1 MHGGSPECTKIR
13 EHAEIINSV
22 VQSGCESL
30 LPMESINTFSLRK
43 LRDSLVVAE
52 KWSLATEL
60 SLKCGFP
67 KTGIMAAWG
76 IACLKS
82 GCFETGNVKYC
93 LHKFSSMNINSI
105 LFAAREKFTHCLT
118 RSCSDDDRHEI
129 IELLTMDEMSAKN
142 SKRTFKFA
150 SKTRAAK
157 VQPLLQEIIA
167 VLEITCH
174 PLHVDVLQKASI
186 ISQSNRSLASIR
198 SRKKDHILLHEPAV
212 NILHTLS
219 NLKQISRGKYV
230 VKTHKP
236 AAVAV
241 ITSSDNGNV
250 SPTGEHEPIFGI
262 NTRFYTESLYY
273 LVGYGHHVDVLRFL
287 IKYQQIVK
295 ALKYTLLLQIPSELF
310 IQTIILP
317 HLKNGKLRMI
327 VEHMTDMDD
336 TLIVWKEYIIK
347 TCLLLE
353 KRRLFN
359 SLYQM
364 QLLLQDTVRAS
375 MTCVKF
381 YTMGCTTYEELRNNA
396 FHLVNAQKHLKSEL
410 ELCQW
415 EEIKVASGTTRKPD
429 ENQSLVMKMDAKS
442 LNQHINTI
450 WMQIEAAK
458 FLAKCE
464 DNGKETVKLIP
475 KVTERLN
482 QF

>member
-1 MHGGSPECTKIR
+1 M
-13 EHAEIINSV
+13 
-22 VQSGCESL
+22 
-30 LPMESINTFSLRK
+30 
-43 LRDSLVVAE
+43 
-52 KWSLATEL
+52 
-60 SLKCGFP
+60 
-67 KTGIMAAWG
+67 
-76 IACLKS
+76 
-82 GCFETGNVKYC
+82 
-93 LHKFSSMNINSI
+93 
-105 LFAAREKFTHCLT
+105 
-118 RSCSDDDRHEI
+118 
-129 IELLTMDEMSAKN
+129 
-142 SKRTFKFA
+142 
-150 SKTRAAK
+150 
-157 VQPLLQEIIA
+157 
-167 VLEITCH
+167 
-174 PLHVDVLQKASI
+174 
-186 ISQSNRSLASIR
+186 
-198 SRKKDHILLHEPAV
+198 HEPAV

-219 NLKQISRGKYV
+219 NLKRIAQGKYA

-236 AAVAV
+236 AAVAAMNL
-241 ITSSDNGNV
+241 SENGNG
-250 SPTGEHEPIFGI
+250 SPTGDNEPIFGI

-273 LVGYGHHVDVLRFL
+273 LIGYGLHADVLRFL

-295 ALKYTLLLQIPSELF
+295 ALKYTLLLQIPSEQF

-317 HLKNGKLRMI
+317 HLKNGKLRTI
-327 VEHMTDMDD
+327 VEHMIDMDD

-381 YTMGCTTYEELRNNA
+381 YTMGCTTYQELKNNA

-415 EEIKVASGTTRKPD
+415 EEIKVASGTRKPD

-464 DNGKETVKLIP
+464 DNDRETVKLIP
-475 KVTERLN
+475 KVIFN
-482 QF
+482 PFYYHI

>member
-1 MHGGSPECTKIR
+1 
-13 EHAEIINSV
+13 
-22 VQSGCESL
+22 
-30 LPMESINTFSLRK
+30 
-43 LRDSLVVAE
+43 
-52 KWSLATEL
+52 
-60 SLKCGFP
+60 
-67 KTGIMAAWG
+67 
-76 IACLKS
+76 
-82 GCFETGNVKYC
+82 
-93 LHKFSSMNINSI
+93 
-105 LFAAREKFTHCLT
+105 
-118 RSCSDDDRHEI
+118 
-129 IELLTMDEMSAKN
+129 MDETSAKH
-142 SKRTFKFA
+142 SKKTFKFA

-167 VLEITCH
+167 VLETTCH
-174 PLHVDVLQKASI
+174 PLHSDVLQKATI

-198 SRKKDHILLHEPAV
+198 SRKKENIPMHEPAV

-219 NLKQISRGKYV
+219 NLKQISMGKYV

-236 AAVAV
+236 AAVCAM
-241 ITSSDNGNV
+241 SSSENGNV
-250 SPTGEHEPIFGI
+250 SPTGDHEPIFGI
-262 NTRFYTESLYY
+262 KTRFYTESLYY
-273 LVGYGHHVDVLRFL
+273 LIGYGLHVDVLRFL

-295 ALKYTLLLQIPSELF
+295 ALKYTLLLQIPSEQF

-317 HLKNGKLRMI
+317 HLKNGKLRTI
-327 VEHMTDMDD
+327 VEHMIDMDD

-353 KRRLFN
+353 KRRLYN

-381 YTMGCTTYEELRNNA
+381 YTMGCATYQELKNNA

-415 EEIKVASGTTRKPD
+415 EEIKLASGTRRPD

-464 DNGKETVKLIP
+464 ESGKDTVKLIP
-475 KVTERLN
+475 KVFCLQNKLISTLQHRLN
-482 QF
+482 HPTENFFSIFRR

>member
-1 MHGGSPECTKIR
+1 MFHS
-13 EHAEIINSV
+13 NST
-22 VQSGCESL
+22 
-30 LPMESINTFSLRK
+30 P
-43 LRDSLVVAE
+43 
-52 KWSLATEL
+52 
-60 SLKCGFP
+60 
-67 KTGIMAAWG
+67 
-76 IACLKS
+76 
-82 GCFETGNVKYC
+82 
-93 LHKFSSMNINSI
+93 
-105 LFAAREKFTHCLT
+105 FAAREKFTHCLT
-118 RSCSDDDRHEI
+118 RTCGDDDRHEI
-129 IELLTMDEMSAKN
+129 VELLTMDETSAKH
-142 SKRTFKFA
+142 SKKTFKFA

-157 VQPLLQEIIA
+157 VQPLLQEIIS
-167 VLEITCH
+167 VLETTCH
-174 PLHVDVLQKASI
+174 PLHSDVLQKATV

-198 SRKKDHILLHEPAV
+198 SRKKENIPMHEPAV

-219 NLKQISRGKYV
+219 NLKQISSGKYA

-236 AAVAV
+236 AAVAAM
-241 ITSSDNGNV
+241 TSSENGNV
-250 SPTGEHEPIFGI
+250 SPTGDHEPIFGI
-262 NTRFYTESLYY
+262 NTRFYTESLHY
-273 LVGYGHHVDVLRFL
+273 LVGYGLHVDVLRFL

-295 ALKYTLLLQIPSELF
+295 ALKYTLLLQIPSEQF

-317 HLKNGKLRMI
+317 HLRNGKLRTI
-327 VEHMTDMDD
+327 VEHMIDMDD

-381 YTMGCTTYEELRNNA
+381 YTMGCTTYQELKNNA

-415 EEIKVASGTTRKPD
+415 EEIKVASGPRRPD

-458 FLAKCE
+458 FLANCE
-464 DNGKETVKLIP
+464 ENDKETVKLIP
-475 KVTERLN
+475 KVFPLIIQNTSIFHVN
-482 QF
+482 SAGHNHV